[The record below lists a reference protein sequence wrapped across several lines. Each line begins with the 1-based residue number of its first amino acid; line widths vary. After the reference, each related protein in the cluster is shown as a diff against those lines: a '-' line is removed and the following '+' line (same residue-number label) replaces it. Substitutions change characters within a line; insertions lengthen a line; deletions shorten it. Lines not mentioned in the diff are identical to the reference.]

1 MLVEKQCDAASAPVS
16 AEELFII
23 LSSPLMLIEGFL
35 EALTNANKDGRI
47 VINKADLLSHSSLKF
62 LLLNPV
68 VHFSEI
74 VSEAR
79 SVIVAGGT
87 MQPLNGKSCHV
98 FILILTVISSN
109 FPNF

>member
-1 MLVEKQCDAASAPVS
+1 MWNLPTGEKSACETLVS
-16 AEELFII
+16 AEDLLIV

-47 VINKADLLSHSSLKF
+47 VINKQELLSHASLKF

-74 VSEAR
+74 VSDAR
-79 SVIVAGGT
+79 AVIVAGGT
-87 MQPLNGKSCHV
+87 MQPLNGTFFSA
-98 FILILTVISSN
+98 FRLR
-109 FPNF
+109 